1 MHDEMHSRRCLAEA
15 IISAVQNLRD
25 EVGQDDHTF
34 RIAMQGNEPLQL
46 ADLYLNT
53 GLQSCTCGAHQM
65 DECREVFVND
75 PHEAQGMATRYLRRG
90 VISPE
95 QYLRL
100 ARSTQRMDTER
111 WVNR

>member
-1 MHDEMHSRRCLAEA
+1 MHDELHSRRCLAEA

-25 EVGQDDHTF
+25 EAGQDDHGF
-34 RIAMQGNEPLQL
+34 RIEMQNNGALPL

-53 GLQSCTCGAHQM
+53 ALQTCTCGAWQM
-65 DECREVFVND
+65 DECRAVFVND
-75 PHEAQGMATRYLRRG
+75 PHEAQVKAARYLKCG

-100 ARSTQRMDTER
+100 ARSTQAMDTEK

>member
-1 MHDEMHSRRCLAEA
+1 MHDELHSRRCLAEA

-25 EVGQDDHTF
+25 EAGQDDHGF
-34 RIAMQGNEPLQL
+34 RIEMQGNGALPL

-53 GLQSCTCGAHQM
+53 GLQTCTCGAYQM
-65 DECREVFVND
+65 DEVRAVYVNN
-75 PHEAQGMATRYLRRG
+75 PHEAQGMASRYLRRG

-100 ARSTQRMDTER
+100 ARSTQRME
-111 WVNR
+111 VNR